1 MAKINQNYQKLS
13 AGYLF
18 PEIARRTNQFLN
30 ENPGVQVM
38 RLGIGDTTEPIV
50 PSVLTGLRQGVDDL
64 GNVETYSGYGP
75 AEGITPLREA
85 IAGFYN
91 ELGASIDSSEV
102 FVSEGAKSDS
112 GNIQGIFSEDCV
124 VAVQD
129 PAYPVYVDSNV
140 IAGRTGLSGENGYEG
155 LVYMPCTEENG

>member
-1 MAKINQNYQKLS
+1 LSVAKLVLLSILNFFFIMAKINQHYQKLS

-64 GNVETYSGYGP
+64 GNVGMD
-75 AEGITPLREA
+75 LRKVLRH
-85 IAGFYN
+85 Y
-91 ELGASIDSSEV
+91 
-102 FVSEGAKSDS
+102 AKRLQNFIMS
-112 GNIQGIFSEDCV
+112 
-124 VAVQD
+124 
-129 PAYPVYVDSNV
+129 
-140 IAGRTGLSGENGYEG
+140 
-155 LVYMPCTEENG
+155 LVRQ